1 MDIEKLKILSKKASE
16 AGELV
21 RAVTAFKN
29 ELKDKEHMHDIT
41 MSGHFK
47 TLRDPLI
54 EQQKKTD
61 EKQDKVIEQL
71 QKNQLALTSG
81 IKSLMP
87 PQLMWDEKSQS
98 LPPASPEEFSDSDFK
113 SLPPTSPQEISE
125 SLPSTSPQEI
135 SGDKKDPTKVAGVSR
150 LTADINSKF
159 NKKEKEII
167 DKNELMAPVKLLDL
181 SVKELKEYIPIV
193 RQKSKDI
200 GYKIG
205 PKKRYNPDD
214 PEISVL
220 ENEKEIVNSYGRTV
234 NDVINY
240 WVDYA
245 IPKKGKGLKQ
255 PKRNAYKIQ
264 DGSYGGL
271 LIDLPKLMNEMKID
285 VFRGGKLLYSAD
297 ADKSLIDLLTKR
309 FNPKT
314 KYSINAVK
322 IFNDLNTL
330 ANLPKHRSSGKTRMV
345 GSSVTYY
352 NDPNQL
358 ADRMK
363 VLIGS
368 MAAGNNSP
376 LNIND
381 LSQINDELLRIG
393 AIDSSL
399 HEKFFKKYLSQ

>member
-16 AGELV
+16 AGKLIKE
-21 RAVTAFKN
+21 VTAFKN
-29 ELKDKEHMHDIT
+29 FLKDKEHMHDIT
-41 MSGHFK
+41 MSEHFK

-61 EKQDKVIEQL
+61 DKQDKVIEQL

-81 IKSLMP
+81 LEDIMALNREL
-87 PQLMWDEKSQS
+87 PQLEPEDLGEPRELPQIMSGDEEEAWGEPPEFIEPDAEKFWDENLYK
-98 LPPASPEEFSDSDFK
+98 LIVK
-113 SLPPTSPQEISE
+113 NKLKTS
-125 SLPSTSPQEI
+125 
-135 SGDKKDPTKVAGVSR
+135 
-150 LTADINSKF
+150 
-159 NKKEKEII
+159 
-167 DKNELMAPVKLLDL
+167 
-181 SVKELKEYIPIV
+181 KELYQLSLDELKDY
-193 RQKSKDI
+193 QKTAANFQRWAANQLK
-200 GYKIG
+200 G
-205 PKKRYNPDD
+205 PKKNKDMDQLKKNLASSKIY
-214 PEISVL
+214 
-220 ENEKEIVNSYGRTV
+220 ENTV
-234 NDVINY
+234 HNIME
-240 WVDYA
+240 A
-245 IPKKGKGLKQ
+245 KRHAATPKKGSGQ

-271 LIDLPKLMNEMKID
+271 VIDLPRLFNEMKLN

-297 ADKSLIDLLTKR
+297 ADRSLINLITKR

-368 MAAGNNSP
+368 IAAGNNSP

-381 LSQINDELLRIG
+381 LSQINDEFLRIG

-399 HEKFFKKYLSQ
+399 HEKFFKKYLSH

>member
-21 RAVTAFKN
+21 KAVTAFKN
-29 ELKDKEHMHDIT
+29 ELKDKEHMHDVT
-41 MSGHFK
+41 MSEHFK

-81 IKSLMP
+81 IQDIMTLNREL
-87 PQLMWDEKSQS
+87 PQLKPEDAPRELPQIMSGDEEEAWGDPPEFIEPNAEKFWDENLYKLIERNKLKTSKELYKLS
-98 LPPASPEEFSDSDFK
+98 LDELTTYQKIAVDFQRWAANQLK
-113 SLPPTSPQEISE
+113 
-125 SLPSTSPQEI
+125 
-135 SGDKKDPTKVAGVSR
+135 GPTKNKDMDQLKKNLAS
-150 LTADINSKF
+150 SKIYS
-159 NKKEKEII
+159 NTVHNILE
-167 DKNELMAPVKLLDL
+167 VK
-181 SVKELKEYIPIV
+181 
-193 RQKSKDI
+193 RHAA
-200 GYKIG
+200 
-205 PKKRYNPDD
+205 
-214 PEISVL
+214 
-220 ENEKEIVNSYGRTV
+220 T
-234 NDVINY
+234 
-240 WVDYA
+240 
-245 IPKKGKGLKQ
+245 PKKGSGQ
-255 PKRNAYKIQ
+255 PKRHAYKIQ

-271 LIDLPKLMNEMKID
+271 VIDLPRLYNEMKLN

-297 ADKSLIDLLTKR
+297 ADKSLINLITKR

-314 KYSINAVK
+314 KYSINAVR

-330 ANLPKHRSSGKTRMV
+330 ANLPKHRSSEKTRMV

-381 LSQINDELLRIG
+381 LAQINDELLRIG
-393 AIDSSL
+393 AIDGSL
-399 HEKFFKKYLSQ
+399 HEKFFKKYLSH

>member
-29 ELKDKEHMHDIT
+29 ELKDKEHMHDVT
-41 MSGHFK
+41 MSDHFK
-47 TLRDPLI
+47 TLREPLI

-81 IKSLMP
+81 LEDIMTLNREL
-87 PQLMWDEKSQS
+87 PQLEPEGAPRE
-98 LPPASPEEFSDSDFK
+98 LPAPEQ
-113 SLPPTSPQEISE
+113 LMANM
-125 SLPSTSPQEI
+125 
-135 SGDKKDPTKVAGVSR
+135 DKK
-150 LTADINSKF
+150 F
-159 NKKEKEII
+159 NEEEKTTLN
-167 DKNELMAPVKLLDL
+167 KNDLMAPSQLLKLNVDQ
-181 SVKELKEYIPIV
+181 LKEYKKKVEKISKKYG
-193 RQKSKDI
+193 QK
-200 GYKIG
+200 KIG
-205 PKKRYNPDD
+205 PKKRVDKND
-214 PEISVL
+214 PEIQVL
-220 ENEKEIVNSYGRTV
+220 EKEKETINSYGETV
-234 NDVINY
+234 RDVINFQTHY
-240 WVDYA
+240 ST
-245 IPKKGKGLKQ
+245 PKKGKGLKQ
-255 PKRNAYKIQ
+255 PKRNSYKIQ

-271 LIDLPKLMNEMKID
+271 VIDLPKLMNEMKID

-297 ADKSLIDLLTKR
+297 ADKSLINLITKR

>member
-21 RAVTAFKN
+21 KAVTAFKN
-29 ELKDKEHMHDIT
+29 ELKDKEHMHNLA
-41 MSGHFK
+41 MSDHFK
-47 TLRDPLI
+47 TLREPLI

-71 QKNQLALTSG
+71 HENQLALTSG
-81 IKSLMP
+81 IQDIMALNREL
-87 PQLMWDEKSQS
+87 PQLKPEDAPRESQQIMSGDEEEAWGEPPEFIEPDAEKFWDENLYK
-98 LPPASPEEFSDSDFK
+98 LIERNK
-113 SLPPTSPQEISE
+113 L
-125 SLPSTSPQEI
+125 
-135 SGDKKDPTKVAGVSR
+135 K
-150 LTADINSKF
+150 TA
-159 NKKEKEII
+159 
-167 DKNELMAPVKLLDL
+167 
-181 SVKELKEYIPIV
+181 KELYQLSLDGLTTY
-193 RQKSKDI
+193 QKTAENFQRWAANQLK
-200 GYKIG
+200 G
-205 PKKRYNPDD
+205 PKKNKDMDLLKKNLASSKIYLNTVHN
-214 PEISVL
+214 IL
-220 ENEKEIVNSYGRTV
+220 EVKRHAAT
-234 NDVINY
+234 
-240 WVDYA
+240 
-245 IPKKGKGLKQ
+245 PKKGSGQ
-255 PKRNAYKIQ
+255 PKRHAYKIQ

-271 LIDLPKLMNEMKID
+271 VIDLPRLYNEMKLN

-297 ADKSLIDLLTKR
+297 ADRSLINLITKR

-363 VLIGS
+363 ILIGS

-393 AIDSSL
+393 AIDGSL

>member
-21 RAVTAFKN
+21 KAVTAFKN

-41 MSGHFK
+41 MSDHFK

-61 EKQDKVIEQL
+61 EKQDKVIKQL

-81 IKSLMP
+81 IQDIMTLNRELPQPEPEDAPRELPQIMSGDEEEAWGEP
-87 PQLMWDEKSQS
+87 PEFIEPDAEKFWDENLYK
-98 LPPASPEEFSDSDFK
+98 LIERNK
-113 SLPPTSPQEISE
+113 L
-125 SLPSTSPQEI
+125 
-135 SGDKKDPTKVAGVSR
+135 K
-150 LTADINSKF
+150 TA
-159 NKKEKEII
+159 
-167 DKNELMAPVKLLDL
+167 
-181 SVKELKEYIPIV
+181 KELYKLSLDELTKYQKNAENFQSWAGNQLKGSQKNKDMAQLNKNVESAKIYANTV
-193 RQKSKDI
+193 RNILEVKRHASTPQKGS
-200 GYKIG
+200 G
-205 PKKRYNPDD
+205 
-214 PEISVL
+214 
-220 ENEKEIVNSYGRTV
+220 
-234 NDVINY
+234 
-240 WVDYA
+240 
-245 IPKKGKGLKQ
+245 Q
-255 PKRNAYKIQ
+255 PKRHAYKIQ

-271 LIDLPKLMNEMKID
+271 VIDLPRLLNEMKLN

-297 ADKSLIDLLTKR
+297 ADRSLINLITKR

-363 VLIGS
+363 ILVGS
-368 MAAGNNSP
+368 IAAGNNSP

-381 LSQINDELLRIG
+381 LAQINDELLRIG

>member
-16 AGELV
+16 AGELMKE
-21 RAVTAFKN
+21 VTAFKIF
-29 ELKDKEHMHDIT
+29 LKDKEHMHDIT
-41 MSGHFK
+41 MSDQFK
-47 TLRDPLI
+47 TLREPLI

-61 EKQDKVIEQL
+61 AKQDKVIEQL

-81 IKSLMP
+81 IQDIMALNREL
-87 PQLMWDEKSQS
+87 PQLEPEDLGKPRKLPQIMSGDEEEAWGEPPEFIEPDAEKFWDENLYK
-98 LPPASPEEFSDSDFK
+98 
-113 SLPPTSPQEISE
+113 I
-125 SLPSTSPQEI
+125 I
-135 SGDKKDPTKVAGVSR
+135 
-150 LTADINSKF
+150 
-159 NKKEKEII
+159 KEKNL
-167 DKNELMAPVKLLDL
+167 KTSKELYQLSLD
-181 SVKELKEYIPIV
+181 ELKEY
-193 RQKSKDI
+193 QKTAADLRLKAAN
-200 GYKIG
+200 KLKG
-205 PKKRYNPDD
+205 PKKNKDMD
-214 PEISVL
+214 QLKKNL
-220 ENEKEIVNSYGRTV
+220 ESSKIYEDTV
-234 NDVINY
+234 HNILEVKRH
-240 WVDYA
+240 A
-245 IPKKGKGLKQ
+245 PTPKKGSGQ

-271 LIDLPKLMNEMKID
+271 VIDLPRLFNEMKLN
-285 VFRGGKLLYSAD
+285 VYRGGKLLYSAD
-297 ADKSLIDLLTKR
+297 ADKSLINLITKR

-314 KYSINAVK
+314 KYSINAVR

-393 AIDSSL
+393 AIDQSL
-399 HEKFFKKYLSQ
+399 HEKFFKKYLSH